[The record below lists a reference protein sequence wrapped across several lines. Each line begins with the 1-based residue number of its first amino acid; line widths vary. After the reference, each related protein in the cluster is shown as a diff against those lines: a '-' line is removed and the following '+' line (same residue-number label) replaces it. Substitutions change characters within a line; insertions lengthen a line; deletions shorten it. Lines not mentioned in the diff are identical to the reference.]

1 MMVVAESNIRIFA
14 EQEKTN
20 ICVPFVLKSGG
31 ESLKITFS
39 YSPKILNDNQKAI
52 SLIKDCLSRDAGEFA
67 DEYCDYSEFLPLKN
81 LITISLDSPNGY
93 VGAAHRHSPSQT
105 VLISETES
113 SNGFIPCKI
122 AAGEWSVVINV
133 HAVVTDYCDFN
144 LKVEVE
150 EAETNE

>member
-1 MMVVAESNIRIFA
+1 MMTVTESNIRIFV
-14 EQEKTN
+14 EQKKTN
-20 ICVPFVLKSGG
+20 IRVPFLLKSGG
-31 ESLKITFS
+31 KSLKISFS
-39 YSPKILNDNQKAI
+39 YSPKILNDNQKAVL
-52 SLIKDCLSRDAGEFA
+52 LIEDCLNRDAGEFA
-67 DEYCDYSEFLPLKN
+67 NEYSDYSEFLPLKN

-122 AAGEWSVVINV
+122 AAGKWSVVINV
-133 HAVVTDYCDFN
+133 HAIVTDYCDFN